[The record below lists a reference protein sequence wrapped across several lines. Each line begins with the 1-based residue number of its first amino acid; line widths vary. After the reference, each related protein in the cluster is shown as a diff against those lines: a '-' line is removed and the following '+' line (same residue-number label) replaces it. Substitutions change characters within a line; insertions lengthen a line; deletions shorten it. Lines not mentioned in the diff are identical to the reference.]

1 MGLEA
6 MFFGR
11 HDGPEDNLRL
21 QRREEEWI
29 QFPSYEALGSD
40 AKILMHKLKNSYVD
54 PDDFSFDIMDND
66 PIFQNDKSMDTFNAK
81 ERAEVFIPWL
91 EDYSSCYATDQ
102 LFILFGMDFHYQ
114 NAFQN
119 FENMDKMI
127 DYMNE
132 NYSDKY
138 IFKYG
143 TPGNYVD
150 AINAIEDREWPTK
163 YDDLFPYGDA
173 GDSFWTGYFSSRP
186 NAKSYVRHG
195 SR

>member
-54 PDDFSFDIMDND
+54 PDDFSFDIIDND

-102 LFILFGMDFHYQ
+102 LFILFGMDFHY
-114 NAFQN
+114 
-119 FENMDKMI
+119 
-127 DYMNE
+127 
-132 NYSDKY
+132 
-138 IFKYG
+138 
-143 TPGNYVD
+143 
-150 AINAIEDREWPTK
+150 
-163 YDDLFPYGDA
+163 
-173 GDSFWTGYFSSRP
+173 
-186 NAKSYVRHG
+186 
-195 SR
+195 